1 MSQFEFAAPGR
12 IVFGPGTLKEAGPA
26 AAALGRRALVVT
38 NRTVERAKPLL
49 ALLAESRVEAVTCPA
64 AGEPTMDDVRRAVAR
79 SREHACDLVIG
90 IGGGSALDLAKAAAA
105 VLANGGDALDYAEV
119 IGRARAITKPS
130 VPWMAIPTTAG
141 SGAEA
146 TKNAVI
152 ASPEHGVKVSFRSPL
167 MLARVAI
174 VDPELTAGLPS
185 AVTAATGLDALTQL
199 IEAFTCTRANP
210 MTDGLCREGLAR
222 SARSLR
228 RACRPPEDPAARAD
242 LALASFLSGLALSN
256 AGLGAVHAIAGP
268 FGGAFRAPHGAVCA
282 RLLPEVMAANVRA
295 LASRPQPG
303 EALARYD
310 EVARLVTGSP
320 EAAAADGVG
329 WVRALVGE
337 LGIPGLSHYGLTPE
351 GFPALVEKSLAA
363 SSMKANP
370 VKLTTGEL
378 QEILERAL

>member
-1 MSQFEFAAPGR
+1 MSFEFAAPAR
-12 IVFGPGTLKEAGPA
+12 MVFGPGTLKEAGNA

-49 ALLAESRVEAVTCPA
+49 ALLAESRVEAVTCPT

-79 SREHACDLVIG
+79 ARESGCDLAIG

-105 VLANGGDALDYAEV
+105 VLANGGDPLDYAEV
-119 IGRARAITKPS
+119 IGRGRAITKPS
-130 VPWMAIPTTAG
+130 MPWIAIPTTAG

-174 VDPELTAGLPS
+174 VDPELTAGLPG

-210 MTDGLCREGLAR
+210 VTDGFCREGLMR

-228 RACRPPEDPAARAD
+228 RACRPPEDPAARTN

-282 RLLPEVMAANVRA
+282 RLLPEAMAANVRA

-320 EAAAADGVG
+320 RAAAADGVT
-329 WVRALVGE
+329 WVKELARD
-337 LGIPGLSHYGLTPE
+337 LGIPGLSSYGLTRE
-351 GFPALVEKSLAA
+351 GFPALVEKSLVA

-370 VKLTTGEL
+370 VKLTAGEL
-378 QEILERAL
+378 REVLERAL